1 MTSGVG
7 VAGATQTLAAVA
19 TSTTIT
25 ETIPAGYELV
35 SVVSGLGGGSATPN
49 LATGDV
55 VLDAAATAAANDIA
69 CTFTN
74 DRLPTL
80 QVTKISNGGVG
91 PFTFNGD
98 NGFGA
103 AHTIT
108 TVTPG
113 TGVAGATR
121 TLAAASIVTTIT
133 ETIPAGYVLTS
144 ATCTGIGSGTATS
157 NLAAGTITLDAA
169 ATAAANNIS
178 CTFENSTVPLSISKT
193 ANVPSVN
200 AAGNPII
207 YTILVT
213 NTGAVLPITGI
224 AVTDTLGAPV
234 CATSGNATIALLAA
248 GASEACTFNYAA
260 TQVDFDGNGG
270 GDGDIDNSAGA
281 AGTVGGQPTTA
292 IGATSVALILNPQ
305 LTIVKNANTAGPAAF
320 NDVITYTY
328 TVTNS
333 GNLTISGVNIADVH
347 NGYGTVPVP
356 GAETLSLDVVPLG
369 DSTDAPPGNGTWS
382 VLAPGD
388 EVTFTATYTVTQTD
402 VDLLQ

>member
-1 MTSGVG
+1 M
-7 VAGATQTLAAVA
+7 LALR
-19 TSTTIT
+19 
-25 ETIPAGYELV
+25 EP
-35 SVVSGLGGGSATPN
+35 
-49 LATGDV
+49 
-55 VLDAAATAAANDIA
+55 
-69 CTFTN
+69 
-74 DRLPTL
+74 
-80 QVTKISNGGVG
+80 
-91 PFTFNGD
+91 
-98 NGFGA
+98 
-103 AHTIT
+103 
-108 TVTPG
+108 PG
-113 TGVAGATR
+113 
-121 TLAAASIVTTIT
+121 TLAAASTITTIT
-133 ETIPAGYVLTS
+133 ETIPAGYVLTA

-224 AVTDTLGAPV
+224 TVTDTLGTPV
-234 CATSGNATIALLAA
+234 CPTSGNATIATLAA

-260 TQVDFDGNGG
+260 TQVDFDSNGG

-305 LTIVKNANTAGPAAF
+305 LTIVKNANTAGPAAV
-320 NDVITYTY
+320 NDIITYTY

-333 GNLTISGVNIADVH
+333 GNLTISGVNIADAH

-356 GAETLSLDVVPLG
+356 GAETQSLDAAPLG
-369 DSTDAPPGNGTWS
+369 DSTDVTPGNGIWS